1 MVTCPECNGKKV
13 ESVQISQ
20 YWEEKELFELVKCPT
35 CKGKGKVHELSLAIY
50 KARENQQL
58 TLYIKVLA

>member
-35 CKGKGKVHELSLAIY
+35 L
-50 KARENQQL
+50 
-58 TLYIKVLA
+58 